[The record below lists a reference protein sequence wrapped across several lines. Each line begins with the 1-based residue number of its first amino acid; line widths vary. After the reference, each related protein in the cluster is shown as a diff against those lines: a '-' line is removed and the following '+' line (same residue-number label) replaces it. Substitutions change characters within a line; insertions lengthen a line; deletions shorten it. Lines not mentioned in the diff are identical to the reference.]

1 MPDSAQQLQR
11 IYLAGF
17 ELQTFE
23 RYPKCIGVVRDNC
36 VALLVP
42 GVDGLQILGTPGW
55 RMGEVMGVLTER
67 EGRKVF
73 QAKSDIVEAT
83 PERLALL
90 LADSD
95 RPIQVLV
102 AGKAHPADEDGKDMI
117 QLVVDFARSLGAK
130 AIVKGLRAIS
140 DFEYELEMNQLN
152 RRQDPEIESVYLMA
166 SAQYS
171 FLSSSGVKELAVF
184 GGRIDD
190 LVPDGVVRR
199 LQEELRR

>member
-1 MPDSAQQLQR
+1 MPDSAEQLQR
-11 IYLAGF
+11 VYLAGF

-73 QAKSDIVEAT
+73 QAKTEIVEAT

-90 LADSD
+90 Q
-95 RPIQVLV
+95 R
-102 AGKAHPADEDGKDMI
+102 
-117 QLVVDFARSLGAK
+117 F
-130 AIVKGLRAIS
+130 
-140 DFEYELEMNQLN
+140 
-152 RRQDPEIESVYLMA
+152 RQ
-166 SAQYS
+166 
-171 FLSSSGVKELAVF
+171 ELA
-184 GGRIDD
+184 
-190 LVPDGVVRR
+190 
-199 LQEELRR
+199 ELLHGKR